1 MRVKTP
7 GEDMTKRLRQTTIS
21 FSLAVILIAHISLA
35 PVMADKGSDEVK
47 PFRLY
52 SAEMV
57 GPIGRAFST
66 GQGRAALKIN
76 GRAIEGEQAVWR
88 GQLIEAPANA
98 SAKLQFDFLGEIT
111 LAPRAKARFSVSE
124 SDNRVLI
131 ASLIDGDIKVRL
143 EPGAAT
149 FVSAYGST
157 FSSSR
162 GAAFRILTRG
172 AGAMIETLSG
182 SVETQQPAQRRYVV
196 RPVGSG
202 SSISVR
208 ARTTRQIQVRVTDE
222 NDKPVP
228 DIPII
233 FALGSSGGNFAGSF
247 SGGGTSATVRTD
259 AQGVARTDFTSG
271 SAAVTNTI
279 SAVVENTR
287 FSWEGTISVTAGGF
301 WTARNTAIIVGIAAG
316 AAIGIAIA
324 LNDDDEE
331 LRPLPPPRVNP

>member
-1 MRVKTP
+1 
-7 GEDMTKRLRQTTIS
+7 MTKTTRQMTTG
-21 FSLAVILIAHISLA
+21 FLLAAILITQVFFA
-35 PVMADKGSDEVK
+35 PVMAEKGSDEAK
-47 PFRLY
+47 PLRLY
-52 SAEMV
+52 STEMA

-66 GQGRAALKIN
+66 GQGAFALKVN
-76 GRAIEGEQAVWR
+76 GQAIEGEQAIWR
-88 GQLIEAPANA
+88 GQLIEAPASA
-98 SAKLQFDFLGEIT
+98 SARLRFDSLGEIT
-111 LAPRAKARFSVSE
+111 LAPRAKARFSISE
-124 SDNRVLI
+124 SDSRVLI
-131 ASLIDGDIKVRL
+131 ASLVDGDIKVRL
-143 EPGAAT
+143 ESDAAMY
-149 FVSAYGST
+149 VSAYGST

-162 GAAFRILTRG
+162 GAAFRVLTRG
-172 AGAMIETLSG
+172 VAAKVETISG
-182 SVETQQPAQRRYVV
+182 SVETQQTAQRRYVV

-233 FALGSSGGNFAGSF
+233 FALSSSGGNFAGTF
-247 SGGGTSATVRTD
+247 PGGGTTVTVRTD
-259 AQGVARTDFTSG
+259 AQGMARTDFTSG

-287 FSWEGTISVTAGGF
+287 YSWEGTITVAARGF

-324 LNDDDEE
+324 ANGDDDEI
-331 LRPLPPPRVNP
+331 RPLPPPDVRPGSTNR

>member
-1 MRVKTP
+1 
-7 GEDMTKRLRQTTIS
+7 MTKRIRQTTTG
-21 FSLAVILIAHISLA
+21 FLLAVILITHISLA
-35 PVMADKGSDEVK
+35 PVMAEKGSDEIK

-52 SAEMV
+52 STEMT

-66 GQGRAALKIN
+66 GQGRFALKVN
-76 GRAIEGEQAVWR
+76 GRATEGEQAIWG
-88 GQLIEAPANA
+88 GQLIEAPAKA
-98 SAKLQFDFLGEIT
+98 GAKLQFDSLGEIT
-111 LAPRAKARFSVSE
+111 LAPRAKARFLLSE
-124 SDNRVLI
+124 SDSRVLI
-131 ASLIDGDIKVRL
+131 ASIIDGDIKVRL
-143 EPGAAT
+143 EPDAAT
-149 FVSAYGST
+149 VVSAYGSI

-162 GAAFRILTRG
+162 GAAFRLMTRG
-172 AGAMIETLSG
+172 AGATVETISG

-202 SSISVR
+202 SNISVR

-222 NDKPVP
+222 NDDPVP

-233 FALGSSGGNFAGSF
+233 FALASSGGNFAGSF
-247 SGGGTSATVRTD
+247 PGGGTTVTVRTN
-259 AQGVARTDFTSG
+259 AQGIARTDFTSG

-287 FSWEGTISVTAGGF
+287 FSWEGTLTVTAGGF

-324 LNDDDEE
+324 ATSDDEE
-331 LRPLPPPRVNP
+331 IRPLPPPRVNP